1 MVPYGVEGTVKEIK
15 SEVSFTARAFF
26 EKHGYQVERIQK
38 RKANKL
44 KLTNFVMYKTLN

>member
-1 MVPYGVEGTVKEIK
+1 MR
-15 SEVSFTARAFF
+15 VSQNSFF